1 MFKNH
6 LKIAFRQL
14 SKNKVFSGINIL
26 GLSLGMMLAILIAV
40 FIKEELSYDTW
51 MGDSENTYRVYRTK
65 GNNTA
70 WTPSPL
76 AQKLMTDYPEVAS
89 ATGFATSEN
98 SLLTYNGKNIYV
110 EKTASVDSTFFKVIG
125 MELLHGDKTTAFE
138 QLNAMV
144 ITDKLAKRIFDKEN
158 PVGKVVTYLGQY
170 EYIITGVLDTENK
183 RSHMQ
188 SDIFTRFTWYS
199 TNWSGNNR
207 LTYVRLKDKANPQAL
222 AEKIDKDATAN
233 IRQEM
238 LTRNY
243 TANKNDFYSWHLQP
257 FNEVYL
263 HSQGWTAQGELVG
276 SIRNVYIFG
285 FIALLVL
292 LVAIINYVN
301 LTTARASQRSKEVGV
316 RKVTGAGRGLLTTQ
330 FIIESIMQ
338 AAVAG
343 IFALLLAELCLP
355 LFNKI
360 TNREL
365 AVLASKPGWII
376 IAGTF
381 LLSAITGLLAGF
393 YPAFIM
399 SAFKPVTA
407 LKSSFLKTG
416 NKGLFRK
423 VLVTGQFAVSITL
436 LIVMAFIYR
445 QVNFMMNKDLG
456 FKPDQV
462 VTIPMNNDN
471 SFRRVT
477 QLKSRF
483 KQIPGV
489 KEVSTA
495 SSFPGNFLPDWP
507 MMIEG
512 RTERVV
518 PFIIQGDADYAKILN
533 LEMVKGRFF
542 DVNISAD
549 SINNF
554 VVNETF
560 VKQFNIEN
568 PIGQRVRWDWES
580 GDSFGQIIGV
590 MKDFHT
596 QGVASSIEP
605 IVMSGRNWRSHVG
618 IKLSTTD
625 LPTTIA
631 SLEKLWAEIE
641 PTHPMRYSF
650 LDTSFMAQYDEQ
662 QRFGQTI
669 LYATLLTLFIALLGL
684 FGLTA
689 FTVERRTKEIGIRKV
704 LGASVNGIISL
715 LAKDFMK
722 LLGFA
727 FLIAVPIGYVI
738 SNRWLADFAHRT
750 NLVWWVFIGAGL
762 VIMTIGF
769 LTVCLQSV
777 KAALA
782 NPVKAIKTE

>member
-26 GLSLGMMLAILIAV
+26 GLSLGMALAILIAV
-40 FIKEELSYDTW
+40 FIRNEMSYDSW
-51 MGDSENTYRVYRTK
+51 MADSEDTYRVYRTK

-76 AQKLMTDYPEVAS
+76 AEKLRTDYPEVIS
-89 ATGFATSEN
+89 ATGFATAEN
-98 SLLTYNGKNIYV
+98 RLITYEGKDIYV
-110 EKTASVDSTFFKVIG
+110 EKTADVDSTFFKVIS
-125 MELLHGDKTTAFE
+125 MELLHGDKETAFD
-138 QLNAMV
+138 QVNGMV
-144 ITDKLAKRIFDKEN
+144 VTDKMAQRLFGDKN
-158 PVGKVVTYLGQY
+158 PVGEIVRYHGIY
-170 EYIITGVLDTENK
+170 DYIITGVIDTENK
-183 RSHMQ
+183 KSHMQ
-188 SDIFTRFTWYS
+188 AEVFTRFTWYS
-199 TNWSGNNR
+199 NGWSGNNR
-207 LTYVRLKDKANPQAL
+207 LTYVRLKPTANPKAL
-222 AEKIDKDATAN
+222 AKKIDTDATEL

-238 LTRNY
+238 VARNY
-243 TANKNDFYSWHLQP
+243 SAQETDFYRWYLQP

-316 RKVTGAGRGLLTTQ
+316 RKVTGAGRSLLTTQ
-330 FIIESIMQ
+330 FIIESVIQ

-343 IFALLLAELCLP
+343 VFALLLAEICLP
-355 LFNKI
+355 FFNTV

-365 AVLASKPGWII
+365 AVLASKPWII

-381 LLSAITGLLAGF
+381 VLSAITGVLAGF
-393 YPAFIM
+393 YPAFVM

-407 LKSSFLKTG
+407 LKSNFLKTG
-416 NKGLFRK
+416 NKGIFRK

-445 QVNFMMNKDLG
+445 QVNFMMDKDLG

-462 VTIPMNNDN
+462 LSIPMNNNN

-477 QLKSRF
+477 QLKNRF

-489 KEVSTA
+489 QEVTTA
-495 SSFPGNFLPDWP
+495 SSLPGDFLPDWP
-507 MMIEG
+507 MVIQG
-512 RTERVV
+512 RTERVT
-518 PFIIQGDADYAKILN
+518 PYIIQGDADYPKTLD
-533 LEMVKGRFF
+533 LELIAGRFF
-542 DVNISAD
+542 DKKIGQD
-549 SINNF
+549 TLNNYI
-554 VVNETF
+554 VNETF
-560 VKQFNIEN
+560 VKEYNIDN
-568 PIGQRVRWDWES
+568 PIGQKVRWDWE
-580 GDSFGQIIGV
+580 GDEAFGQIIGV
-590 MKDFHT
+590 MKDYHT
-596 QGVASSIEP
+596 QGVASKIEP
-605 IVMSGRNWRSHVG
+605 IVMSGRNWRNHVG
-618 IKLSTTD
+618 IKLSATD
-625 LPTTIA
+625 LPNTIA
-631 SLEKLWAEIE
+631 ALEQLWAEIE

-650 LDTSFMAQYDEQ
+650 LDESFMAQYDDQ

-689 FTVERRTKEIGIRKV
+689 FTVERRTKEIGVRKV
-704 LGASVNGIISL
+704 LGASVSGIITL

-727 FLIAVPIGYVI
+727 FIIAIPLAYTL
-738 SNRWLADFAHRT
+738 SNKWLASFVYRT
-750 NLVWWVFIGAGL
+750 DLVWWVFIGAGIITL
-762 VIMTIGF
+762 TVGF
-769 LTVCLQSV
+769 LTVCIQSV

-782 NPVKAIKTE
+782 NPVKAIKSE

>member
-14 SKNKVFSGINIL
+14 SKNKIFSGINIL
-26 GLSLGMMLAILIAV
+26 GLSLGMALAILIAV
-40 FIKEELSYDTW
+40 FIRNEMSYDSW
-51 MGDSENTYRVYRTK
+51 MADSENTYRVYRTK

-76 AQKLMTDYPEVAS
+76 AEKLRTDYPEVIS
-89 ATGFATSEN
+89 ATGFATDEN
-98 SLLTYNGKNIYV
+98 RLITYDGKDIYV
-110 EKTASVDSTFFKVIG
+110 EKTADVDSTFFKVIG
-125 MELLHGDKTTAFE
+125 MKLLHGDKETAFD
-138 QLNAMV
+138 QVNGMV
-144 ITDKLAKRIFDKEN
+144 VTDKMANRLFGDKN
-158 PVGKVVTYLGQY
+158 PIGEIVRYHGIYD
-170 EYIITGVLDTENK
+170 YIITGVIDTENK
-183 RSHMQ
+183 KSHMQ
-188 SDIFTRFTWYS
+188 AEVFTRFTWYS
-199 TNWSGNNR
+199 TYWSGNSR
-207 LTYVRLKDKANPQAL
+207 LTYVRLKPTANPQVL
-222 AEKIDKDATAN
+222 AKKIDTDATTL

-238 LTRNY
+238 VARNNNFKE
-243 TANKNDFYSWHLQP
+243 TDFYSWHLQP

-316 RKVTGAGRGLLTTQ
+316 RKVTGAGRSLLTTQ
-330 FIIESIMQ
+330 FIVESVMQ
-338 AAVAG
+338 AAVSG
-343 IFALLLAELCLP
+343 VFALLLAEIGLP
-355 LFNKI
+355 FFNTI

-381 LLSAITGLLAGF
+381 VLSAITGVLAGF
-393 YPAFIM
+393 YPAFVM

-407 LKSSFLKTG
+407 LKSNFLKTG

-423 VLVTGQFAVSITL
+423 VLVTSQFAVSITL

-445 QVNFMMNKDLG
+445 QVNFMMDKDLG

-462 VTIPMNNDN
+462 LTIPMNNDN

-477 QLKSRF
+477 QLKNRF

-489 KEVSTA
+489 QQVTTA
-495 SSFPGNFLPDWP
+495 SSMPGGNLPDWP
-507 MMIEG
+507 MVIQG
-512 RTERVV
+512 RTERFV
-518 PFIIQGDADYAKILN
+518 PYIIQGDADYAKTLD
-533 LEMVKGRFF
+533 LELVAGRFF
-542 DVNISAD
+542 DKNIGQD
-549 SINNF
+549 TINSYI
-554 VVNETF
+554 VNETF
-560 VKQFNIEN
+560 VKEYNIDN
-568 PIGQRVRWDWES
+568 PIGQKVRWDWD
-580 GDSFGQIIGV
+580 GDEDFGQIIGV
-590 MKDFHT
+590 MKDYHT
-596 QGVASSIEP
+596 QGLASKIEP
-605 IVMSGRNWRSHVG
+605 IVMSGRNWRNHVG

-625 LPTTIA
+625 LPKTIA
-631 SLEKLWAEIE
+631 AIEQLWAEIE

-650 LDTSFMAQYDEQ
+650 LDETFMAQYDDQ

-689 FTVERRTKEIGIRKV
+689 FTVERRTKEIGVRKV
-704 LGASVNGIISL
+704 LGASVGGIITL

-722 LLGFA
+722 LLGLA
-727 FLIAVPIGYVI
+727 FVIAIPLAYTL
-738 SNRWLADFAHRT
+738 SNKWLANFVYRT
-750 NLVWWVFIGAGL
+750 DLVWWVFVSAGIIIL
-762 VIMTIGF
+762 TVGF

-782 NPVKAIKTE
+782 NPVEAIKSE

>member
-1 MFKNH
+1 MWKNH

-51 MGDSENTYRVYRTK
+51 MVDSENTYRVYRNR

-76 AQKLMTDYPEVAS
+76 AQKLMTDYPEVES

-98 SLLTYNGKNIYV
+98 RLLTYDGKKIYV
-110 EKTASVDSTFFKVIG
+110 EKTADVDSTFFKVVG
-125 MELLHGDKTTAFE
+125 MELLHGDKATAFE

-144 ITDKLAKRIFDKEN
+144 ITDKLAQRIFGDKN
-158 PVGKVVTYLGQY
+158 PVGEIVNYQGLY
-170 EYIITGVLDTENK
+170 DYIITGVLHTKNRK
-183 RSHMQ
+183 THMQ
-188 SDIFTRFTWYS
+188 AEVFTRFTWYS
-199 TNWSGNNR
+199 TGWSGNSR
-207 LTYVRLKDKANPQAL
+207 LTYVRLKDNADPQAL
-222 AEKIDKDATAN
+222 AQKIDKDANAL
-233 IRQEM
+233 IAQE
-238 LTRNY
+238 LQARNSDPDNFSY
-243 TANKNDFYSWHLQP
+243 FSWHLQP

-301 LTTARASQRSKEVGV
+301 LTTARSSQRSKEVGV
-316 RKVTGAGRGLLTTQ
+316 RKVTGAGKGLLTTQ
-330 FIIESIMQ
+330 FIVESILQ

-343 IFALLLAELCLP
+343 VIALLLAEICLP
-355 LFNKI
+355 FFNKI
-360 TNREL
+360 INREL

-381 LLSAITGLLAGF
+381 VLSAVTGVLAGF
-393 YPAFIM
+393 YPAFVM
-399 SAFKPVTA
+399 SALKPVTA
-407 LKSSFLKTG
+407 LKTNFLKTG
-416 NKGLFRK
+416 NNGLFRK

-445 QVNFMMNKDLG
+445 QVNFMMEKDLG
-456 FKPDQV
+456 FQPDQV
-462 VTIPMNNDN
+462 LVIPMNDDD
-471 SFRRVT
+471 SFRRVN
-477 QLKSRF
+477 QLKSRI
-483 KQIPGV
+483 KQIPSV
-489 KEVSTA
+489 QEVSTA

-507 MMIEG
+507 MIIEG
-512 RTERVV
+512 KPERAT
-518 PFIIQGDADYAKILN
+518 PYIIQGDVDYAKTLD
-533 LEMVKGRFF
+533 LKMVAGRFF
-542 DVNISAD
+542 DPSISTD
-549 SINNF
+549 TVSSFI
-554 VVNETF
+554 VNETF
-560 VKQFNIEN
+560 VKEYGIDN

-580 GDSFGQIIGV
+580 GDQFGRIIGV

-596 QGVASSIEP
+596 QGLASEISP
-605 IVMSGRNWRSHVG
+605 VVMTGRNWRNYTG
-618 IKLSTTD
+618 IKLSAAD
-625 LPTTIA
+625 LPKTIA
-631 SLEKLWAEIE
+631 SLEEIWAEIE

-650 LDTSFMAQYDEQ
+650 LDDSFMAQYDDQ

-704 LGASVNGIISL
+704 LGASVNGIIGL

-727 FLIAVPIGYVI
+727 FVVAIPISYTLA
-738 SNRWLADFAHRT
+738 NQWLAEFAHRT
-750 NLVWWVFIGAGL
+750 TLVWWVFVGAGL
-762 VIMTIGF
+762 VIMTVGF

-777 KAALA
+777 KAAIA
-782 NPVKAIKTE
+782 DPVKAIKTE